1 MPSEC
6 EQRVRPQA
14 ELDLYLSIVHV
25 KGTCYPYTARTSEA
39 HRDRGARNITTNRVN
54 RTRRTGGRERARR
67 PVYFAVYHSVYQKSI
82 GHVTDRAIHAHN
94 LVARRRTAP
103 RQRRRPR
110 ARTSSARGIDISIK
124 RHNKAEKR
132 APFSPLENLPG
143 TCSVRS
149 FGFLCA
155 SCSSAVGA
163 HARAPAH
170 LHAHIVPMLSDAHA
184 QCALVHDAR
193 SGSHA
198 TRTRLCTA
206 GEAFRYFTASRAR

>member
-103 RQRRRPR
+103 RQR
-110 ARTSSARGIDISIK
+110 TSSARGIEIY
-124 RHNKAEKR
+124 
-132 APFSPLENLPG
+132 
-143 TCSVRS
+143 
-149 FGFLCA
+149 
-155 SCSSAVGA
+155 
-163 HARAPAH
+163 
-170 LHAHIVPMLSDAHA
+170 
-184 QCALVHDAR
+184 Q
-193 SGSHA
+193 
-198 TRTRLCTA
+198 
-206 GEAFRYFTASRAR
+206 

>member
-39 HRDRGARNITTNRVN
+39 HDRDRGARNITTNRVN

-110 ARTSSARGIDISIK
+110 ARTSSARAK

-170 LHAHIVPMLSDAHA
+170 LHAHIVPMLSDAH
-184 QCALVHDAR
+184 CAW

>member
-110 ARTSSARGIDISIK
+110 ARTSSARAK

-170 LHAHIVPMLSDAHA
+170 LHAHIVPMLSDA
-184 QCALVHDAR
+184 R